1 MDYKLDHQVSEGE
14 SYTRCNQIIIDNR
27 RGKAPTV
34 TFGQE
39 SIVTAGGQALHIPM
53 TAVRTDFDP
62 TVEIPIVD
70 PQTGEPTG
78 ATVTHEEFFALI
90 YSAYLAA
97 VNAPIETEG
106 EE

>member
-27 RGKAPTV
+27 RGKAPSV

-39 SIVTAGGQALHIPM
+39 SIVTSGAQALHIPM
-53 TAVRTDFDP
+53 SSARTDFDP
-62 TVEIPIVD
+62 TAEIAIID
-70 PQTGEPTG
+70 PMTGEPTG
-78 ATVTHEEFFALI
+78 ATLTHEEFFGLI
-90 YSAYLAA
+90 YSAYIAA
-97 VNAPIETEG
+97 VRAPIEES